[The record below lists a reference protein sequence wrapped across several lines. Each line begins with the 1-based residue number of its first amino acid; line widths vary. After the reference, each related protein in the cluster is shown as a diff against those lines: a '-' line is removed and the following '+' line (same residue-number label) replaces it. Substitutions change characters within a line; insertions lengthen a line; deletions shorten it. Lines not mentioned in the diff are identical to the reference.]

1 MTFTIEKGS
10 AVAVCSTKG
19 GELISFRHDG
29 TEYVWQGDAKYWS
42 GQAPC
47 LFPIV
52 CRAKE
57 DRVILD
63 GVSYPMPKHGIAR
76 KVEYTPAKVAP
87 DTVVFTLQQSE
98 DSKKAYPYDFT
109 LEIIHKVTEDGFST
123 TYRVINTDTKE
134 MLFCIGGHP
143 GFNCPLQEEERFS
156 DYSICFADATGAMV
170 RITEPGSGYMDP
182 SASALDLIQN
192 NELPLRYSDYDD
204 DAIIVE
210 NLPKKSLKLINRN
223 TGRGIQFDFASFDA
237 IGFWTPVKMEAPFIC
252 LEPWNGLPGG
262 LDESPNFSDK
272 KYVKVLQPG
281 ALFETGYQVR
291 VLPAV
296 K

>member
-1 MTFTIEKGS
+1 MTFTIEKNG
-10 AVAVCSTKG
+10 AAAVCSTKG
-19 GELISFRHDG
+19 GELTSFRHNG
-29 TEYVWQGDAKYWS
+29 IEYVWQGDAKYWS

-63 GVSYPMPKHGIAR
+63 GVSYPMPKHGVAR

-87 DTVVFTLQQSE
+87 DTVVFTLHQSE

-123 TYRVINTDTKE
+123 TYRVTNTDTKE

-143 GFNCPLQEEERFS
+143 GFNCPLREGERFS
-156 DYSICFADATGAMV
+156 DYSICFADAAGAV
-170 RITEPGSGYMDP
+170 AHITEPGSGYMDP
-182 SASALDLIQN
+182 SSPALDLIQN

-210 NLPKKSLKLINRN
+210 NLPEKSLKLINRN
-223 TGRGIQFDFASFDA
+223 TGHGIQFDFASFDA
-237 IGFWTPVKMEAPFIC
+237 IGFWTPIKMEAPFIC

-262 LDESPNFSDK
+262 LDETPNFSDK
-272 KYVKVLQPG
+272 KYVKTLQPG
-281 ALFETGYQVR
+281 ASFETGYQVR
-291 VLPAV
+291 VLPAAQ
-296 K
+296 

>member
-1 MTFTIEKGS
+1 MTFTIEKSG
-10 AVAVCSTKG
+10 AVAVCNTKG
-19 GELISFRHDG
+19 GELTSFRHDG
-29 TEYVWQGDAKYWS
+29 IEYVWQGDAKYWS

-63 GVSYPMPKHGIAR
+63 GVSYPMPKHGVAR

-123 TYRVINTDTKE
+123 TYRVTNTDTKE

-143 GFNCPLQEEERFS
+143 GFNCPLREGESFS
-156 DYSICFADATGAMV
+156 DYSICFADATGAV
-170 RITEPGSGYMDP
+170 AHITEPGSGYMDP
-182 SASALDLIQN
+182 SSPALNLIQN

-210 NLPKKSLKLINRN
+210 NLPEKSLKLINRN
-223 TGRGIQFDFASFDA
+223 TGHGIQFDFATFDA
-237 IGFWTPVKMEAPFIC
+237 IGFWTPIKMEAPFIC

-262 LDESPNFSDK
+262 LDETPNFSDK
-272 KYVKVLQPG
+272 KYVKALQPG
-281 ALFETGYQVR
+281 ASFETGYQVR
-291 VLPAV
+291 VLPAA